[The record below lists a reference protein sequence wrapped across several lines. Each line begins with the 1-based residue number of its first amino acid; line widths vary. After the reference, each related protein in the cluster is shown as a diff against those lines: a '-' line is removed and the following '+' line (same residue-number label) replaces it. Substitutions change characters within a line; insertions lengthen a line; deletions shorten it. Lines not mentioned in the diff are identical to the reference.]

1 MREISKFEK
10 MHGLEKV
17 RKIPNRYPNKTLIS
31 TAKMEKKYF
40 SNKVSNNYITDA
52 LEVEDTK

>member
-17 RKIPNRYPNKTLIS
+17 RKIPNKYPKKNLTS
-31 TAKMEKKYF
+31 NAAMERKYF
-40 SNKVSNNYITDA
+40 SNEARTNV
-52 LEVEDTK
+52 